1 MAWLW
6 NSWEEYSDYVQ
17 PVSVRRPL
25 FNIAKKD
32 TAFKAQREMFK
43 AFETLIRTRGELY
56 KLGFTGR
63 DNDRPPTD
71 IEILS
76 EARGVVR
83 ELIHAGEELLLYHKR
98 LAETDSAYGLLSQHD
113 MVNEWERYGDR
124 VFIEID
130 QLVTDTD
137 ELIAGYREIENE
149 DEKFLLSNV
158 ELPTELESDF
168 RMARNLFSIGLDEV
182 AVFSA
187 ARGLER
193 VLRAVAR
200 LRKIMMGRKNQIEPA
215 CDVDLFD
222 LIETMSRIYWK
233 RSGSRLIT
241 PQTTALLHYLR
252 TLRNATAHPTVS
264 VPSSVLVPREMA
276 KILTET
282 ANRLWKDVTQTRA
295 KFRETTIQKN
305 W

>member
-1 MAWLW
+1 
-6 NSWEEYSDYVQ
+6 
-17 PVSVRRPL
+17 
-25 FNIAKKD
+25 
-32 TAFKAQREMFK
+32 MFE
-43 AFETLIRTRGELY
+43 AFETLTRARRELY
-56 KLGFTGR
+56 ELGFTGR

-71 IEILS
+71 VEILNKG
-76 EARGVVR
+76 RVPVR
-83 ELIHAGEELLLYHKR
+83 ELVYAGEELLLYHKR
-98 LAETDSAYGLLSQHD
+98 LAESDSAYGFLSQHD
-113 MVNEWERYGDR
+113 IVNEWDRYGDR
-124 VFIEID
+124 MFIEIH
-130 QLVTDTD
+130 QLVTDAD
-137 ELIAGYREIENE
+137 ELIAGYREIEND

-158 ELPTELESDF
+158 DLPTDLESDF

-182 AVFSA
+182 AVFSV

-193 VLRAVAR
+193 VLRTVAR
-200 LRKIMMGRKNQIEPA
+200 LRKVMMGRKNQIEPA

-264 VPSSVLVPREMA
+264 VPGSVLVPREMA

-282 ANRLWKDVTQTRA
+282 ANRLWKDVSQTRA
-295 KFRETTIQKN
+295 KFRETMIQKT